1 MIRQVRSWLA
11 GLRPRLVAAFAVI
24 MILGATAAAGAS
36 YVSARNAILKG
47 IQDQT
52 MLKLRD
58 QIVAYLPTVSLPPS
72 QATLDA
78 FASALKPSG
87 ALVVYHDLYSSS
99 GMSPDQ
105 VPAEL
110 RQAVT
115 TSTYTQ
121 FQRVDAHGFPLF
133 FVGIPVQSATGSTTG
148 LEVYA
153 MASLDQ
159 QQAAIDE
166 LARQAWLVSALALP
180 FAVGVALLAARQV
193 LRPVRALNTAADQL
207 GRGRLDVRLRA
218 KGSDELAQLVTTFN
232 HTAAELERTVGT
244 LRAMEADARRF
255 VADVSH
261 ELRTPLA
268 AMNAVTDVLDEDAG
282 QLPADTAV
290 AARLVSAETKRLT
303 RLVQDLIEISRFDA
317 GRAELRREELD
328 VAAAVTDTLAA
339 RGWEPGSE
347 NSTDAAVV
355 ADLPPGITAALDRR
369 RLDIVVAN
377 LVGNALRHGAPPV
390 EVVLRAEGGDVVL
403 AVTDHGPG
411 IPAEVLPRIFD
422 RFAKA
427 DTARARSEGS
437 GLGLSI
443 ARENARLHG
452 GDIVAANTG
461 TGARFELRLP
471 RVARSEEAR

>member
-1 MIRQVRSWLA
+1 
-11 GLRPRLVAAFAVI
+11 

-52 MLKLRD
+52 MVKLRD

-78 FASALKPSG
+78 FATALKPSG
-87 ALVVYHDLYSSS
+87 ALVVYHDLHSSS
-99 GMSPDQ
+99 SMSPDE

-110 RQAVT
+110 RRTVAS
-115 TSTYTQ
+115 STNIQ
-121 FQRVDAHGFPLF
+121 FQRVDAHGFPQF
-133 FVGIPVQSATGSTTG
+133 YVGLQVQTGSGATSG

-153 MASLDQ
+153 TTSLVQ

-207 GRGRLDVRLRA
+207 GRGRLDVRLRV

-328 VAAAVTDTLAA
+328 VAAAVTDSLAA
-339 RGWEPGSE
+339 RGWEPGS
-347 NSTDAAVV
+347 DVV
-355 ADLPPGITAALDRR
+355 TDLPSGITAALDRR
-369 RLDIVVAN
+369 RVDIVVAN

-403 AVTDHGPG
+403 TVTDHGPG
-411 IPAEVLPRIFD
+411 IPGEVLPRIFD

-452 GDIVAANTG
+452 GDITAADTG

-471 RVARSEEAR
+471 RAARFVEAR

>member
-1 MIRQVRSWLA
+1 
-11 GLRPRLVAAFAVI
+11 VA
-24 MILGATAAAGAS
+24 
-36 YVSARNAILKG
+36 
-47 IQDQT
+47 
-52 MLKLRD
+52 
-58 QIVAYLPTVSLPPS
+58 
-72 QATLDA
+72 
-78 FASALKPSG
+78 
-87 ALVVYHDLYSSS
+87 
-99 GMSPDQ
+99 
-105 VPAEL
+105 
-110 RQAVT
+110 
-115 TSTYTQ
+115 
-121 FQRVDAHGFPLF
+121 
-133 FVGIPVQSATGSTTG
+133 
-148 LEVYA
+148 
-153 MASLDQ
+153 
-159 QQAAIDE
+159 
-166 LARQAWLVSALALP
+166 
-180 FAVGVALLAARQV
+180 VALLAARQV
-193 LRPVRALNTAADQL
+193 LRPVRALNTAANQL
-207 GRGRLDVRLRA
+207 GRGRLDVRLRV

-282 QLPADTAV
+282 QLPEDTAV

-317 GRAELRREELD
+317 GRAELRREEVD
-328 VAAAVTDTLAA
+328 VAAAVTDSLTA

-347 NSTDAAVV
+347 GLV
-355 ADLPPGITAALDRR
+355 ADLPAGITAALDRR

-390 EVVLRAEGGDVVL
+390 EVVLRAEDGHVVL
-403 AVTDHGPG
+403 TVTDHGPG
-411 IPAEVLPRIFD
+411 IPEEVLPRVFD

-427 DTARARSEGS
+427 DTSRARSEGS

-471 RVARSEEAR
+471 REGEAR

>member
-1 MIRQVRSWLA
+1 MIGRVRSWLT

-36 YVSARNAILKG
+36 YVSARTAILEG

-58 QIVAYLPTVSLPPS
+58 QIVAYLPTVSLPPT

-78 FASALKPSG
+78 FAAALKPSG
-87 ALVVYHDLYSSS
+87 ALVVYHDLHSTS
-99 GMSPDQ
+99 GMTPQD
-105 VPAEL
+105 VPGTL
-110 RQAVT
+110 REAVAN
-115 TSTYTQ
+115 STNIQ
-121 FQRVDAHGFPLF
+121 FQRVDTQGYPMF
-133 FVGIPVQSATGSTTG
+133 FVGIPVQTGSGRTSG
-148 LEVYA
+148 LEVYSGV
-153 MASLDQ
+153 SLGQ

-166 LARQAWLVSALALP
+166 LSRTAWQTAALALP
-180 FAVGVALLAARQV
+180 FAVAVALLAARQV

-207 GRGRLDVRLRA
+207 GRGRLDVRLHV

-268 AMNAVTDVLDEDAG
+268 AMNAVTDVLDEDADT
-282 QLPADTAV
+282 LPADTAV

-328 VAAAVTDTLAA
+328 VAAAVTDSLTA
-339 RGWEPGSE
+339 RGWGPGAE
-347 NSTDAAVV
+347 NSGVV
-355 ADLPPGITAALDRR
+355 ADLPAGITAALDRR

-377 LVGNALRHGAPPV
+377 LVGNAVRHGAPPV
-390 EVVLRAEGGDVVL
+390 EVVLRADPGGIVL
-403 AVTDHGPG
+403 TVTDHGPG
-411 IPAEVLPRIFD
+411 IPGEVLPRIFD

-427 DTARARSEGS
+427 DTSRARSEGS

-452 GDIVAANTG
+452 GDIVAADTG
-461 TGARFELRLP
+461 NGARFELRLP
-471 RVARSEEAR
+471 REARSGEVR

>member
-36 YVSARNAILKG
+36 YVSARNAILEG

-99 GMSPDQ
+99 GMSLDE

-110 RQAVT
+110 RRTVA
-115 TSTYTQ
+115 TSTTIQ
-121 FQRVDAHGFPLF
+121 FQRVDAAGFPRF
-133 FVGIPVQSATGSTTG
+133 FVGIPVQTESGGATG

-153 MASLDQ
+153 VASLSQ
-159 QQAAIDE
+159 QQAAIGE

-180 FAVGVALLAARQV
+180 FAVAVALLAARQV
-193 LRPVRALNTAADQL
+193 LRPVRALNTAANQL

-218 KGSDELAQLVTTFN
+218 KGSDELAELVTTFN

-328 VAAAVTDTLAA
+328 VAAAVTDSLAA

-347 NSTDAAVV
+347 SSGDTGVV

-390 EVVLRAEGGDVVL
+390 QVVLRTERGDVVL
-403 AVTDHGPG
+403 TVTDHGPG
-411 IPAEVLPRIFD
+411 IPAEVLPRVFD

-452 GDIVAANTG
+452 GDILAANTG

-471 RVARSEEAR
+471 REARFGEAR

>member
-1 MIRQVRSWLA
+1 
-11 GLRPRLVAAFAVI
+11 

-36 YVSARNAILKG
+36 YVSARNAILEG

-58 QIVAYLPTVSLPPS
+58 QIVAYLPTVSLPPT

-78 FASALKPSG
+78 FSSALKPSG
-87 ALVVYHDLYSSS
+87 ALVVYRDLHSTS
-99 GMSPDQ
+99 GMAPQD
-105 VPAEL
+105 VPGSL
-110 RQAVT
+110 REAVAN
-115 TSTYTQ
+115 STNIQ
-121 FQRVDAHGFPLF
+121 FQRVVVQGFPMF
-133 FVGIPVQSATGSTTG
+133 FVGIPVQTASGRTSG

-153 MASLDQ
+153 MAPLGQ
-159 QQAAIDE
+159 QQAAIEE
-166 LARQAWLVSALALP
+166 LTRTAWQTAALALP
-180 FAVGVALLAARQV
+180 FAVAVALLAARQV

-207 GRGRLDVRLRA
+207 GRGRLDVRLRV

-232 HTAAELERTVGT
+232 NTAAELERTVGT

-328 VAAAVTDTLAA
+328 VAAAVTDSLTA
-339 RGWEPGSE
+339 RGWEPGSGDSE
-347 NSTDAAVV
+347 NSKNATVV
-355 ADLPPGITAALDRR
+355 ADLPAGITAALDRR

-390 EVVLRAEGGDVVL
+390 EVVLRADAGAVVL
-403 AVTDHGPG
+403 TVTDHGPG
-411 IPAEVLPRIFD
+411 IPDEVLPRIFD

-427 DTARARSEGS
+427 DTSRARSEGS

-471 RVARSEEAR
+471 REVRSGFGEMR

>member
-1 MIRQVRSWLA
+1 MI
-11 GLRPRLVAAFAVI
+11 F
-24 MILGATAAAGAS
+24 GATAAAGAS

-47 IQDQT
+47 VQDQT

-78 FASALKPSG
+78 FAAALKPGG
-87 ALVVYHDLYSSS
+87 ALVVYHGLHSSS
-99 GMSPDQ
+99 GMTVDD

-110 RQAVT
+110 RQAVAT
-115 TSTYTQ
+115 GTRIQ
-121 FQRVDAHGFPLF
+121 FQRVDAQGYPMFY
-133 FVGIPVQSATGSTTG
+133 VGIPVQTGSGTASG
-148 LEVYA
+148 LEVYSGT
-153 MASLDQ
+153 SLGQ
-159 QQAAIDE
+159 QQAAIAD

-180 FAVGVALLAARQV
+180 FAVAVALLAARQV

-207 GRGRLDVRLRA
+207 GRGRLDVRLRV
-218 KGSDELAQLVTTFN
+218 KGADELAQLVTTFN

-317 GRAELRREELD
+317 GRAELRREKLD
-328 VAAAVTDTLAA
+328 VAAAVTDSLTA

-347 NSTDAAVV
+347 SSAVV

-390 EVVLRAEGGDVVL
+390 EVVLRAGPGDLVL
-403 AVTDHGPG
+403 TVTDHGPG
-411 IPAEVLPRIFD
+411 IPEEVLPRVFD

-427 DTARARSEGS
+427 DTSRARSEGS

-461 TGARFELRLP
+461 GGARFELRLP
-471 RVARSEEAR
+471 REARFEEAPFVEAP

>member
-36 YVSARNAILKG
+36 YVSARNAILEG

-58 QIVAYLPTVSLPPS
+58 QIVAYLPTITLPPT

-78 FASALKPSG
+78 FAAALKPSG
-87 ALVVYHDLYSSS
+87 ALVVYRNLHSSS
-99 GMSPDQ
+99 GMTPQD
-105 VPAEL
+105 VPGSL
-110 RQAVT
+110 REAVAN
-115 TSTYTQ
+115 STNIQ
-121 FQRVDAHGFPLF
+121 FQRVVTQGFPMF
-133 FVGIPVQSATGSTTG
+133 FVGIPVQTGSGRTSG

-153 MASLDQ
+153 GTPLGQ

-166 LARQAWLVSALALP
+166 LSRTAWQTSALTLP
-180 FAVGVALLAARQV
+180 FAVAVALLAARQV
-193 LRPVRALNTAADQL
+193 LRPVRALNTAANQL
-207 GRGRLDVRLRA
+207 GRGRLDVRLRV

-282 QLPADTAV
+282 QLPEDTAV

-317 GRAELRREELD
+317 GRAELRREEVD
-328 VAAAVTDTLAA
+328 VAAAVTDSLTA

-347 NSTDAAVV
+347 SSGLV
-355 ADLPPGITAALDRR
+355 ADLPAGITAALDRR

-390 EVVLRAEGGDVVL
+390 EVVLRAEGGHVVL
-403 AVTDHGPG
+403 TVTDHGPG
-411 IPAEVLPRIFD
+411 IPEEALPRVFD

-427 DTARARSEGS
+427 DTSRARSEGS

-471 RVARSEEAR
+471 REGEAR